1 MTLDVVVNRF
11 AWIVPVTAVSLF
23 VVAAMGA
30 EEAKEAPKEEKKPV
44 AKKEVAKPSAD
55 DCYAAPE
62 GGVDELVKFIEAL
75 ETIRPT
81 NARDK
86 FAHRQKAPVAL
97 RAAAD
102 KILELEKDKESD
114 ASKKAT
120 GVILRLDA
128 RRIAQVEAD
137 EQREILGKL
146 TEYLS
151 SKELA
156 RDDIG
161 LAFNVGRALEYADA
175 QEVAA
180 EAYETFGKIFSDSD
194 DEQLSSIGEMFAG
207 SARRLKLV
215 GKVLELK
222 GTKLDGTKFDV
233 AELKDK
239 VVLVDFW
246 ATWCGPCRDEFPN
259 IKKAYE
265 KYHEHGF
272 EVVGV
277 SIDQERTS
285 VEKYVEKQ
293 EVPWITLHEKDDAGK
308 NPATKRYGI
317 FGIPAMFLIGRDGKV
332 ISITARDRE
341 LPRLLEEQFGDVEA
355 TDDAES

>member
-1 MTLDVVVNRF
+1 MVFTVVVNRF
-11 AWIVPVTAVSLF
+11 TWIVPVIAVSLF
-23 VVAAMGA
+23 AVATMGA
-30 EEAKEAPKEEKKPV
+30 EKAKEAPKEEKKPA
-44 AKKEVAKPSAD
+44 AKEEAAKPPAD
-55 DCYAAPE
+55 NRYAVPE
-62 GGVDELVKFIEAL
+62 GGVDELVKFIEKL
-75 ETIRPT
+75 EAFRPN
-81 NARDK
+81 NARDD
-86 FAHRQKAPVAL
+86 FAYRQKAPAAL

-102 KILELEKDKESD
+102 KILELEKGKESE
-114 ASKKAT
+114 ASKKAS
-120 GVILRLDA
+120 GVLLQLDV
-128 RRIAQVEAD
+128 RRIAQAEED

-146 TEYLS
+146 TDYLS
-151 SKELA
+151 AKQLA
-156 RDDIG
+156 RGDIG

-180 EAYETFGKIFSDSD
+180 EAYEAFGKIFSDST
-194 DEQLSSIGEMFAG
+194 DEQLSSFGEMSSG
-207 SARRLKLV
+207 SARRLRLV
-215 GKVLELK
+215 GNVLELK

-246 ATWCGPCRDEFPN
+246 ATWCGPCRVEFPN

-265 KYHEHGF
+265 KYHEHGL

-277 SIDQERTS
+277 SIDQDRKS
-285 VEKYVEKQ
+285 VEDYVEKQ

-317 FGIPAMFLIGRDGKV
+317 FGIPAMFLIGKDGKV
-332 ISITARDRE
+332 VSITARGNE
-341 LPRLLEEQFGDVEA
+341 LPRLLEEQFGDIEA